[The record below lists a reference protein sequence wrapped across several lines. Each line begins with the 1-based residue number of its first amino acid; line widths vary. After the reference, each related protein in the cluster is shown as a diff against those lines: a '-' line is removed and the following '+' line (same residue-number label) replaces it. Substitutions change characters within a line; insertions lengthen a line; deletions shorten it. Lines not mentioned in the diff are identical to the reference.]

1 MDGEAAQT
9 LQLGQ
14 EPLPCSCF
22 FFGPRRNVYSG
33 QVDALQTERDS
44 AKWFQQGKNPPQ
56 NPKPKPKAPLSHHL
70 LCVVLGVPFLDP
82 KSEGVSRKYFF
93 FAEVS
98 LCVGKKR
105 GEKRLFSSKQS
116 ASLSALTFP
125 RAEGS
130 PNPPGAGSGGPS
142 SLGATRTDPGP
153 IPAPHPLPSQPC
165 SGALGS
171 FCAFLQ
177 QLPGARG
184 REPLCGLDALFPLW
198 NLLLLSQSAVPGGEE
213 ALAQ

>member
-1 MDGEAAQT
+1 MEK
-9 LQLGQ
+9 L
-14 EPLPCSCF
+14 
-22 FFGPRRNVYSG
+22 PRRSSWG
-33 QVDALQTERDS
+33 RRLCLALAFSSDPGGMCIRVRWMLCRLRGTLPNGFSEERTLP
-44 AKWFQQGKNPPQ
+44 KIPNQ
-56 NPKPKPKAPLSHHL
+56 NQKLPFHIICSVSCLVFLSSIL
-70 LCVVLGVPFLDP
+70 NQKGCLGNI
-82 KSEGVSRKYFF
+82 FF

-98 LCVGKKR
+98 LCIGKKR

-130 PNPPGAGSGGPS
+130 PNTPGAGSGGPS

-153 IPAPHPLPSQPC
+153 IPAPHPLLSQPC

-184 REPLCGLDALFPLW
+184 QEPLCGLDALFPLW